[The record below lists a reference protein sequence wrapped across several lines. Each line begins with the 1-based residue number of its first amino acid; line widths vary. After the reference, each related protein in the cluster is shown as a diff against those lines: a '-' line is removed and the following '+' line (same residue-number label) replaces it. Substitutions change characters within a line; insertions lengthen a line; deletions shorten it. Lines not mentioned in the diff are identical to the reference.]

1 MTEAIEMRQESTT
14 EYGWAR
20 CRNSASKLRDG
31 GFTFAEGL
39 PPPPSYGWCGTIGA
53 FCENFRLIGALLQVE
68 VVFGFSAKSWYL
80 MMVNYLRSQNFIA
93 IFRTKCNV
101 YKIWGR
107 FVSNCSPFL
116 NKKSRFFLKLLQP
129 RFCISILRV
138 DITQRTYAPFF
149 SFYYLHFFVC
159 HTIVYYFV
167 ICCCAVRRFSVQA
180 EERRLVKP
188 SQLPVYDEE
197 EEPK

>member
-1 MTEAIEMRQESTT
+1 
-14 EYGWAR
+14 
-20 CRNSASKLRDG
+20 
-31 GFTFAEGL
+31 
-39 PPPPSYGWCGTIGA
+39 
-53 FCENFRLIGALLQVE
+53 
-68 VVFGFSAKSWYL
+68 